1 MAAIADT
8 SSIILLA
15 KIGRL
20 ALLRDLYEQV
30 HVPPGVVVELRAKP
44 DAASQE
50 VERLLGSPGCVR
62 APQNTLLVQALSA
75 DLGIGEAEAIA
86 LAAEIPDTLLIMDD
100 GEGRRVARGVGLRV
114 TGLLGILIEA
124 KARGLISA
132 VTPLLDQLIAEGFW
146 VSEAMRR
153 IVLGAV
159 GE

>member
-1 MAAIADT
+1 M
-8 SSIILLA
+8 
-15 KIGRL
+15 
-20 ALLRDLYEQV
+20 
-30 HVPPGVVVELRAKP
+30 RAKP

-50 VERLLGSPGCVR
+50 VERFLRSPGCVR

-86 LAAEIPDTLLIMDD
+86 LGAEIPDGLLIMDD
-100 GEGRRVARGVGLRV
+100 SEGRRVARGLGLRV

-124 KARGLISA
+124 KTRGLIFA
-132 VTPLLDQLIAEGFW
+132 VAPLLDQLIAEGFW

-153 IVLGAV
+153 IVLNAA